1 MGADREGSESDVE
14 STVNE
19 ISPILVEV
27 KVQVPWE
34 RVQKDLN
41 ESYAKLAKTARVRGF
56 RPGKVP
62 RKVVRQLFGP
72 QVKAEVSG
80 SLVEQGLLHAVEAHE
95 IAVVARPE
103 VQPGALSDGEAFE
116 FTARMEVRPKLE
128 EVATGSLE
136 VWHESPKIAD
146 EAVDAELTKLQRE
159 HSDLREPEPMR
170 PAKAGDQITIGYAVT
185 IDGEA
190 KEALGAESREVDL
203 GEDQLLDELEKG
215 LRGTQPGEEVSVEVP
230 FPEDHPNP
238 ELQGKTAVFA
248 IEVKA
253 LRERLLP
260 ELDDELAKDVSDDF
274 ETLDALKADIR
285 GKLEATAEKTSRRE
299 LQQKLIDALIDA
311 NEFPVPPAMVQEQ
324 QQAMQYEMAMFMQMA
339 GQGGFDPRM
348 LGDMSERAERRVRA
362 GLLLGAL
369 ARLEG
374 VSIGDE
380 EIDAKLQAIA
390 EETGKHIA
398 KVKVEYQGERR
409 SQLENE
415 LLEERLVV
423 LLTERATVHDAP
435 QPAVED
441 DGASG
446 EDAGGEEAAT
456 EGESAPDGNDE
467 DDDA

>member
-1 MGADREGSESDVE
+1 MEGNGSDVE

-103 VQPGALSDGEAFE
+103 VQPGDLADGEAFE
-116 FTARMEVRPKLE
+116 FTARMEVRPKLDAVE
-128 EVATGSLE
+128 TESLE

-146 EAVDAELTKLQRE
+146 EAVQGELTKLQRE
-159 HSDLREPEPMR
+159 HSSLREPEPMR
-170 PAKAGDQITIGYAVT
+170 PAKAGDQITIGYTVS

-190 KEALGAESREVDL
+190 KEDLGAESREVDL
-203 GEDQLLDELEKG
+203 GEDQLLEELERG
-215 LRGTQPGEEVSVEVP
+215 LQGTQPGDEVTVEVP

-238 ELQGKTAVFA
+238 ELKGKTAVFA

-274 ETLDALKADIR
+274 ETLEALTGDIR
-285 GKLEATAEKTSRRE
+285 GKLEDKAEKASRRE

-362 GLLLGAL
+362 GVLLGAL

-374 VSIGDE
+374 VSIDDDE
-380 EIDAKLQAIA
+380 IEAKLAAIA

-398 KVKVEYQGERR
+398 KVKAEHQGERR
-409 SQLENE
+409 AQLENE
-415 LLEERLVV
+415 LLEERLVA

-435 QPAVED
+435 KPAVDGQDAADEAESPSADENED
-441 DGASG
+441 DA
-446 EDAGGEEAAT
+446 
-456 EGESAPDGNDE
+456 
-467 DDDA
+467 

>member
-1 MGADREGSESDVE
+1 ME

-27 KVQVPWE
+27 KVQVPWD
-34 RVQKDLN
+34 RVRKDLD
-41 ESYAKLAKTARVRGF
+41 ESYKKIAKTARVRGF

-62 RKVVRQLFGP
+62 RNVVKQLFGP

-80 SLVEQGLLHAVEAHE
+80 SLVEQGLLHAVETHE
-95 IAVVARPE
+95 IQVVARPE
-103 VQPGALSDGEAFE
+103 VDPGALTDGESFE
-116 FTARMEVRPKLE
+116 FTARMEVRPKLGAVTTE
-128 EVATGSLE
+128 GLE
-136 VWHESPKIAD
+136 VWHETPKIAD

-159 HSDLREPEPMR
+159 HSDLREPDPMR
-170 PAKAGDQITIGYAVT
+170 PAKAGDQLTIGYAVT

-190 KEALGAESREVDL
+190 KDALGAESREVDL
-203 GEDQLLDELEKG
+203 GDDQLLEELEQG
-215 LRGTQPGEEVSVEVP
+215 LLGTQPGEDVSVEVP

-248 IEVKA
+248 ITVKE

-260 ELDDELAKDVSDDF
+260 DIDDELAKDVSDDH
-274 ETLDALKADIR
+274 ETLADLKTAIHD
-285 GKLEATAEKTSRRE
+285 KLLATAEKSSKRE
-299 LQQKLIDALIDA
+299 LQQKLIDGLIDLNA
-311 NEFPVPPAMVQEQ
+311 FPVPPSMVQEQ

-339 GQGGFDPRM
+339 GQGGLDPRL

-362 GLLLGAL
+362 GLLLGAM

-374 VSIGDE
+374 VEIDE
-380 EIDAKLQAIA
+380 EQIEAKLQAIA

-415 LLEERLVV
+415 LLEEKLVT
-423 LLTERATVHDAP
+423 LLRERATIHDAP
-435 QPAVED
+435 PPAVEAE
-441 DGASG
+441 DGPSDAG
-446 EDAGGEEAAT
+446 EDAGDEAK
-456 EGESAPDGNDE
+456 
-467 DDDA
+467 DDA